1 MKTSEY
7 FERTLFYDRSP
18 DATDYY
24 ESSAGHIFQE
34 GDTAHIEVRV
44 QTCSKFLQFENAG
57 SDRNSDSNKASGNK
71 GALESPRSVVRLVD
85 RWAHKVE
92 SAESVQHCPY
102 PTKYKDVKALPDFTH
117 EAEPDDDDNHSVS
130 SQASSTALPPAIDQR
145 HGSSD
150 PPLYPGRPELA
161 VLRLAPDGIDNF
173 VHETKTD
180 FRVFYLRQQ
189 HSYSQ
194 LQITKDAFERLLESC
209 HIFPRFTEYVT
220 GLCRKTC
227 ESEVGPPPLKFRPLH
242 STHDSTYRGFGTII
256 SPMLPVRALIEIRM
270 LLCPAIC
277 SETAASRRPE
287 YVASTKIV
295 VPTPICRL
303 SSL

>member
-1 MKTSEY
+1 MKASEY

-24 ESSAGHIFQE
+24 ESSASHIFQE

-44 QTCSKFLQFENAG
+44 QTCSKFLQLEKAA
-57 SDRNSDSNKASGNK
+57 SDHISDSNKASGHG
-71 GALESPRSVVRLVD
+71 GALESPKSVVQLVD
-85 RWAHKVE
+85 RWARKVE
-92 SAESVQHCPY
+92 TAEPVHHCPY
-102 PTKYKDVKALPDFTH
+102 PLKYEEMKVLPEVTHNVKADT
-117 EAEPDDDDNHSVS
+117 DDNRSVS

-161 VLRLAPDGIDNF
+161 VLRLALDNIENF

-242 STHDSTYRGFGTII
+242 SARDSTYRGFGTIT

-270 LLCPAIC
+270 LLCSAIC
-277 SETAASRRPE
+277 SETATSRRPE
-287 YVASTKIV
+287 YVASTKTV
-295 VPTPICRL
+295 VPTPIRCL
-303 SSL
+303 PSL